1 MATRA
6 PTTGAPTSA
15 VQDQLAGAS
24 TYAAWIGA
32 SLSIVGCVFMV
43 CTSWWRLRRGDATFG
58 LTAHLVTCLALSDL
72 VYSVNLVVL
81 QVRLYAPRPPRA
93 PATQTMLRTLQRQC
107 PHFPHRRALHS
118 SIEQTLRHFAASG
131 LPAATCTWWGILDN
145 FFSTATICWT
155 AMLAIDLIDFTS
167 QARRT
172 GELSLRATRA
182 RKMFYHTFVYLAATI
197 CTLPILIFAVA
208 PQLPTIVKLS
218 SIGGCFIS
226 DDQDGK
232 IVGFILVTIPKAIGL
247 FFNCGACVRRSF
259 GALARVQLRFPSSPR
274 SPPQRRGATECVA
287 RHQCARAHRCTPLA
301 LPPPPPRCAATSSPL
316 HASARAA
323 SRRWWGGGT
332 RRRRAASC
340 WSTCSATPLPLCAT
354 RGSSGRTL
362 PAPTRTQSSNSSRLF
377 SCRSL
382 VSLMRSSTD

>member
-1 MATRA
+1 
-6 PTTGAPTSA
+6 
-15 VQDQLAGAS
+15 
-24 TYAAWIGA
+24 
-32 SLSIVGCVFMV
+32 
-43 CTSWWRLRRGDATFG
+43 
-58 LTAHLVTCLALSDL
+58 
-72 VYSVNLVVL
+72 
-81 QVRLYAPRPPRA
+81 
-93 PATQTMLRTLQRQC
+93 
-107 PHFPHRRALHS
+107 
-118 SIEQTLRHFAASG
+118 
-131 LPAATCTWWGILDN
+131 
-145 FFSTATICWT
+145 
-155 AMLAIDLIDFTS
+155 MLAIDLIDFTS

-301 LPPPPPRCAATSSPL
+301 LPPPSSALRSYLVAVARVCSRRFPTVVGRRHAAQTSRFLLVYLLCYTPPAVRHAWILREDFTGSDAYSVLQFIEAILLPLAGFFNAIVYGLNRHFTPQSGLRALLRGESGVMVGESKVVSFKDHRYLNADECQGKEWRDSQYVVRSLPLSISISPPQTLHFLSPL
-316 HASARAA
+316 HVSTTTVTRCVYPLTLSRSPAHTSLTRTGTTASKWRV
-323 SRRWWGGGT
+323 R
-332 RRRRAASC
+332 
-340 WSTCSATPLPLCAT
+340 
-354 RGSSGRTL
+354 SGRACVTI
-362 PAPTRTQSSNSSRLF
+362 
-377 SCRSL
+377 
-382 VSLMRSSTD
+382 